1 MGRRTN
7 GEGCVYSTG
16 DGKYVA
22 RIQIGWRDNGRPK
35 IKSFA
40 ADSKKKAL
48 KRMNDYLKSCKSK
61 DELSQWNGI
70 MSDCMKQWLE
80 KYKLYELKASS
91 YDRIVCTVDNN
102 IIPYI
107 GDYHIEDITPAV
119 IQKEV
124 IYNLCNKGLSYS
136 TVKKAYNALNN
147 FYKCLQN
154 EDVSIKNPMTSVKL
168 PPESQFDVK
177 EETKQTLSLEEIK
190 RFEETA
196 SQFCKSINKPIY
208 RHGFGYIFILYTGI
222 RCGEALGLQY
232 KHIDWGKRELT
243 INQSMVYVINRERS
257 DSEPKYQMKLQ
268 KTAKTAESVR
278 KIPICNKAY
287 EAIRRHKELYYR
299 GNDED
304 YIFLTST
311 GKPMRTRNF
320 ERGVNYI
327 FKAAGID
334 AAGLHILRHSFASM
348 LFAQKG
354 INIKYISKLLGH
366 RDVQVTYKH
375 YVFTMEEKEKEYRDI
390 LDTL

>member
-7 GEGCVYSTG
+7 GEGCVYRVG

-35 IKSFA
+35 IKSFTA
-40 ADSKKKAL
+40 ESKKQAL
-48 KRMNDYLKSCKSK
+48 NRMNNYLKTCKNK
-61 DELSQWNGI
+61 DELSKWNGI
-70 MSDCMKQWLE
+70 MSDCLKQWLE
-80 KYKLYELKASS
+80 KYKIYELKASS
-91 YDRIVCTVDNN
+91 YDRIACTVNNN

-107 GDYHIEDITPAV
+107 GEYHIEDVTPAI

-124 IYNLCNKGLSYS
+124 IYNLCDMGLSYS

-147 FYKCLQN
+147 FYKQLHN
-154 EDVSIKNPMTSVKL
+154 DNISIKNPMPLVKL

-177 EETKQTLSLEEIK
+177 KEVKQTLSMEEIK
-190 RFEETA
+190 KFTKTA
-196 SQFCKSINKPIY
+196 SKFCQSTNKPVY

-232 KHIDWGKRELT
+232 KHIDWDKRELT
-243 INQSMVYVINRERS
+243 INQSMVCVINRERLEH
-257 DSEPKYQMKLQ
+257 EPKYQMKLQ
-268 KTAKTAESVR
+268 KNTKTAESVR

-287 EAIRRHKELYYR
+287 EAIKRHKELYYK

-327 FKAAGID
+327 FKAAGIE
-334 AAGLHILRHSFASM
+334 ATGLHILRHSFASM

-354 INIKYISKLLGH
+354 INIKYIAKLLGH
-366 RDVQVTYKH
+366 SDVQVTYKH